1 MLEAADATR
10 RPSRVRSEPPAWLV
24 VALACAGQFLVVL
37 DVSVVNVALPSI
49 RADLGMGESGL
60 LGVPPLGEGGER
72 LLHRL
77 RRVHAPGPPRR

>member
-1 MLEAADATR
+1 MLEAPDVAHVSGR
-10 RPSRVRSEPPAWLV
+10 SRPAPPAWLV

-49 RADLGMGESGL
+49 RADLGMSGTGL
-60 LGVPPLGEGGER
+60 LGVPPLGEGRER

-77 RRVHAPGPPRR
+77 RRVHAARRPGR